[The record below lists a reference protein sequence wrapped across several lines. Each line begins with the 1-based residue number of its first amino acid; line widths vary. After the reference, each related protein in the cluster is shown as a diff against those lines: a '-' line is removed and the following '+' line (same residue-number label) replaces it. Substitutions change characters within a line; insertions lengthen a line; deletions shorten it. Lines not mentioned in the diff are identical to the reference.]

1 VSYGRLL
8 SVSPWAENLLER
20 TSYSGYPL
28 VSNAREMLL
37 VGYIARRE
45 LQRALGTPRPTLRRL
60 SLALPS
66 PIDCG
71 GITLRCGVVVLLRT
85 EAARTNGAF
94 GDSTYCCIAQEF
106 SSPQLDAQ
114 PEFHLRP
121 WMDLVPAPTSSY

>member
-1 VSYGRLL
+1 M
-8 SVSPWAENLLER
+8 SPLRAENLLER

-45 LQRALGTPRPTLRRL
+45 LQRALGTPRPTLRGSL
-60 SLALPS
+60 SRYPLPLTVL
-66 PIDCG
+66 
-71 GITLRCGVVVLLRT
+71 TLRCWVGGLVVLLHL

-121 WMDLVPAPTSSY
+121 WMDLVPAPAPLPTD